1 MKLTT
6 TQLIQLHAIEA
17 YKLAV
22 VKRTVIWDSVPDY
35 RKERLLKN
43 IRISAEAEL

>member
-6 TQLIQLHAIEA
+6 TQLTKLHAIEA
-17 YKLAV
+17 YKLSRIKEV
-22 VKRTVIWDSVPDY
+22 VTWDSVPDD
-35 RKERLLKN
+35 RKQRILKN